1 MNWLCLGLSRI
12 DVMSGREK
20 VIEGIPEDGW
30 SVSNVSEESDGG
42 TPVLEFNWII
52 GYSLQISG
60 V

>member
-1 MNWLCLGLSRI
+1 
-12 DVMSGREK
+12 MSGREK